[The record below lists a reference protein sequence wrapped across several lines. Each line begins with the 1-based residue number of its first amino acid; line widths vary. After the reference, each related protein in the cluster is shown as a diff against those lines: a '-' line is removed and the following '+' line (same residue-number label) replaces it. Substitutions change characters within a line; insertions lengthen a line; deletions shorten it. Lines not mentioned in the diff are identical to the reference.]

1 MQVIYS
7 GDKDRS
13 FALKNE
19 RHLAKN
25 LFIKDQ

>member
-7 GDKDRS
+7 DDKDRS
-13 FALKNE
+13 FALKDDLN
-19 RHLAKN
+19 LTKN